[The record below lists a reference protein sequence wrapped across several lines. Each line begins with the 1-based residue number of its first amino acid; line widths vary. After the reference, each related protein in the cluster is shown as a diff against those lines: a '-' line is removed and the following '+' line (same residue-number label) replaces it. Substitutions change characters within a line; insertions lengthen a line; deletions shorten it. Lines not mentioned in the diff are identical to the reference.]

1 MTFRILA
8 PFLAMT
14 IALGTSGCKSNVLST
29 GASAIRTA
37 SRKIN
42 SPGQGE
48 LVSENPALNS
58 MVTGGSP
65 LDSVSSTAVVPASM
79 SQQSPV
85 SLEPK
90 FHFTSEQAVALA
102 MSVGPP
108 VTGNST
114 ISLQPPGNSV
124 EQGQASLPSRDQAS
138 LLNDDRGMLNDDGTN
153 AIDGNQPLVG
163 NSKFPAPL
171 TGLAELPT
179 EFWQISLSEVITLA
193 VSDQTVL
200 RSLSGEVVRNP
211 ASVVSSFDPALQ
223 QSNANFGVDA
233 ALSQFDPV
241 ISSSGSY
248 AKNDD
253 FFNNP
258 STTGNAAEVKQDL
271 TRMSLGV
278 NKVNQHGT
286 LFSLGQNTTHDSNNN
301 PSVFFPHSWDNALEA
316 TVRQPLMQGRGRD
329 FNRIAGPDAR
339 PGFLG
344 TSGIEISLID
354 NQIEY
359 ARFERGLR
367 EYVLEVVNNYWQLD
381 LAYRNYGVILTAR
394 NASYEI
400 WQATKA
406 KFEGGLPGGEADRE
420 AQARSQYYQFEQ
432 QLDQALNAIQ
442 ASQTPGVLQAEA
454 NLRRLMNL
462 PQSGGLMLRPSD
474 EPSYILPRHEWENL
488 LSVALGRREELRQQ
502 RQRVQRA
509 NLLTVAA
516 KNFTLP
522 RLDALATYRL
532 SGLGDD
538 LLNSGGKFA
547 GALNE
552 TWNTNYEEYEFGVN
566 YEMPVGQRRALAGL
580 RNARLQS
587 IRELTVLEEMEQQIV
602 HELGTAYRAVQQTD
616 KNIQLAEKRREA
628 ARDTFQARKAAYD
641 ADAVG
646 FEDLLEAQ
654 RFYLDAE
661 LALHD
666 AKTQR
671 ERAIYQLASEG
682 GTLLA
687 EFQIRA
693 I

>member
-1 MTFRILA
+1 MTFRALA
-8 PFLAMT
+8 PFLA
-14 IALGTSGCKSNVLST
+14 IAIAIGITGCKSNAFSSGV
-29 GASAIRTA
+29 SAIRLA
-37 SRKIN
+37 SRKID
-42 SPGQGE
+42 SSGQEESVGDTAATISGTAGE
-48 LVSENPALNS
+48 GFS
-58 MVTGGSP
+58 GG
-65 LDSVSSTAVVPASM
+65 AVIPASM
-79 SQQSPV
+79 SQSSSPAF
-85 SLEPK
+85 EPR
-90 FHFTSEQAVALA
+90 FQFTTAQAIAMATPVGALIVANNSIADL
-102 MSVGPP
+102 PP
-108 VTGNST
+108 PAEV
-114 ISLQPPGNSV
+114 V
-124 EQGQASLPSRDQAS
+124 DFGQAEQRPGDQDRLPMDA
-138 LLNDDRGMLNDDGTN
+138 RGMLSGDGT
-153 AIDGNQPLVG
+153 DMPYDSQPAVAK
-163 NSKFPAPL
+163 SRFPAPA
-171 TGLAELPT
+171 TGFSELPT
-179 EFWQISLSEVITLA
+179 LFWEISLIEAVTLA

-200 RSLSGEVVRNP
+200 RSLSGEIIRNP
-211 ASVVSSFDPALQ
+211 AGAISSFDPTLQ
-223 QSNANFGVDA
+223 RSNANFGVDA

-241 ISSSGSY
+241 ITGSGSY

-271 TRMSLGV
+271 TRLSLGV
-278 NKVNQHGT
+278 NKVNQYGT
-286 LFSLGQNTTHDSNNN
+286 LFSLGQNTNHDSNNN

-344 TSGIEISLID
+344 TSGIEISVID

-359 ARFERGLR
+359 VRFERGLR
-367 EYVLEVVNNYWQLD
+367 EYVLELVNNYWQLD
-381 LAYRNYGVILTAR
+381 LAYRNYEVIRQAR
-394 NASYEI
+394 DSSNEI

-432 QLDQALNAIQ
+432 QLDQTLNAVQ
-442 ASQTPGVLQAEA
+442 AGQIPGVLQAEA

-474 EPSYILPRHEWENL
+474 EPSYILPRYDWENL
-488 LSVALGRREELRQQ
+488 ATVAIGRREELRQQ

-509 NLLTVAA
+509 NMLVVAA

-538 LLNSGGKFA
+538 LIGSGGKFS

-566 YEMPVGQRRALAGL
+566 YEMPVGQRRAMAGL

-587 IRELTVLEEMEQQIV
+587 IRETTVLEEMEQQIV
-602 HELGTAYRAVQQTD
+602 HDLGSAYRAVQQSER
-616 KNIQLAEKRREA
+616 NIQLAEKRRDA
-628 ARDTFQARKAAYD
+628 VQDTFLARKAAFD

-654 RFYLDAE
+654 RFYLDAA

-687 EFQIRA
+687 EFQIRSR
-693 I
+693 

>member
-1 MTFRILA
+1 MSFRTFM
-8 PFLAMT
+8 PFLAIVIVIGMT
-14 IALGTSGCKSNVLST
+14 GCKSNRLK
-29 GASAIRTA
+29 SAISAMSLA
-37 SRKIN
+37 SRKAD
-42 SPGQGE
+42 SSGRQE
-48 LVSENPALNS
+48 SVSENRAAS
-58 MVTGGSP
+58 SGEAGQTTEQAFSR
-65 LDSVSSTAVVPASM
+65 DSVVPASM
-79 SQQSPV
+79 SQQSA
-85 SLEPK
+85 EPK
-90 FHFTSEQAVALA
+90 FQFTTAQAVAMA
-102 MSVGPP
+102 TSVGAPIVTTRPSDGLPP
-108 VTGNST
+108 PAETPSD
-114 ISLQPPGNSV
+114 
-124 EQGQASLPSRDQAS
+124 LPEELRFDSPEGS
-138 LLNDDRGMLNDDGTN
+138 PIENGGMLSNDGFDASFDN
-153 AIDGNQPLVG
+153 SLVVANQ
-163 NSKFPAPL
+163 KFPAP
-171 TGLAELPT
+171 TAGFDELPT
-179 EFWQISLSEVITLA
+179 TFWEISLIEVVTLA
-193 VSDQTVL
+193 ISDQAVL
-200 RSLSGEVVRNP
+200 RTLSGEIVRNP
-211 ASVVSSFDPALQ
+211 ASAVSGFDPAIQ
-223 QSNANFGVDA
+223 RSNANFGVDA

-241 ISSSGSY
+241 VTGSGSY

-258 STTGNAAEVKQDL
+258 STTANAAEVKQDL
-271 TRMSLGV
+271 TRLSLGV
-278 NKVNQHGT
+278 NKVNQYGT
-286 LFSLGQNTTHDSNNN
+286 LFSLGQNTNHDSNNN
-301 PSVFFPHSWDNALEA
+301 PTVFFPHSWDNAIEA
-316 TVRQPLMQGRGRD
+316 TVRQPLMQGRGRA

-344 TSGIEISLID
+344 TSGVEISLID

-367 EYVLEVVNNYWQLD
+367 EYVLELVNNYWQLD
-381 LAYRNYGVILTAR
+381 LAYRNYDVIRQAR
-394 NASYEI
+394 DSSFEI

-420 AQARSQYYQFEQ
+420 AQARAQYYQFEQ
-432 QLDQALNAIQ
+432 QLDQALNAVQ
-442 ASQTPGVLQAEA
+442 AGQTPGVLQAEA

-474 EPSYILPRHEWENL
+474 EPSYILPSYDWENL
-488 LSVALGRREELRQQ
+488 SSVALGRREELRQQ

-509 NLLTVAA
+509 NMLVVAA

-538 LLNSGGKFA
+538 LIGSGGKFA

-587 IRELTVLEEMEQQIV
+587 IRETTVLEEMEQQIV
-602 HELGTAYRAVQQTD
+602 HDLGSAYRGVQQTE
-616 KNIQLAEKRREA
+616 KNIQLAEKRRDA
-628 ARDTFQARKAAYD
+628 ARDTFQARKAAFD

-646 FEDLLEAQ
+646 FEDLLESQ

-682 GTLLA
+682 GTLLT

-693 I
+693 R